1 MSVDVTN
8 KLLPLF
14 ELSPQDFEKLCLDL
28 FTAEGGNYRLI
39 HDGKNRWFD
48 VSGEK
53 AAANGISNT
62 IAIEI
67 KHRNVF
73 HPESVRFFVDGLSK
87 SNLHFDEYIF
97 VTSAPI
103 TAEHRRTTHARII
116 SNSKFNIQLLGQQE
130 ILQLLLKHPKI
141 ASKYFKSVSQK
152 IFQRRL
158 AVATS
163 FAGILA
169 SLLSLLLTFLPLTQD
184 KEKSS
189 FESQIQ
195 SVETNLQGLKEMER
209 NLGALKKELQATSD
223 ESAQIKRDYEAALK
237 LKAIT
242 SEQLEQI
249 NKAVN
254 SKTATDTA
262 LNYFF
267 GFLLGVAGSILATV
281 ITDRWKARRELS
293 GR

>member
-1 MSVDVTN
+1 MSIDVTN
-8 KLLPLF
+8 KLLPIF
-14 ELSPQDFEKLCLDL
+14 ELSQQDFEKLCLDL

-39 HDGKNRWFD
+39 HDDKNRWFD

-62 IAIEI
+62 VAIEI
-67 KHRNVF
+67 KHRNAF

-103 TAEHRRTTHARII
+103 TAEHRRTTNTRII

-141 ASKYFKSVSQK
+141 ASKYFKNVSQK

-163 FAGILA
+163 SAGILA
-169 SLLSLLLTFLPLTQD
+169 SVLSLLLTFLPLTED

-223 ESAQIKRDYEAALK
+223 ESAQIKKDYEAALK

-254 SKTATDTA
+254 SQSATDTA

>member
-1 MSVDVTN
+1 MTN
-8 KLLPLF
+8 KLFPIF
-14 ELSPQDFEKLCLDL
+14 ELSPQDFEKLCLDV
-28 FTAEGGNYRLI
+28 FTAEGGSYRLI
-39 HDGKNRWFD
+39 HDDKNRWFD
-48 VSGEK
+48 VFGEK
-53 AAANGISNT
+53 PVASGICST
-62 IAIEI
+62 VAVEI
-67 KHRNVF
+67 KHRKAF
-73 HPESVRFFVDGLSK
+73 HPEIVDFFVDSLSK
-87 SNLHFDEYIF
+87 SNLHFDEYVF

-103 TAEHRRTTHARII
+103 TAEQRRATHAGII
-116 SNSKFNIQLLGQQE
+116 SDSKFNIQLLGQQE
-130 ILQLLLKHPKI
+130 VFQLLLKHPKI
-141 ASKYFKSVSQK
+141 ANRYFKSVSQK
-152 IFQRRL
+152 IFQRRV

-169 SLLSLLLTFLPLTQD
+169 SVLSLLFTMIPLVEE

-195 SVETNLQGLKEMER
+195 SVETNLQGLKQMER
-209 NLGALKKELQATSD
+209 NLDALKKELQATSD

-254 SKTATDTA
+254 SQTATDTA

-267 GFLLGVAGSILATV
+267 GFLFGVAGSILATV

-293 GR
+293 SR